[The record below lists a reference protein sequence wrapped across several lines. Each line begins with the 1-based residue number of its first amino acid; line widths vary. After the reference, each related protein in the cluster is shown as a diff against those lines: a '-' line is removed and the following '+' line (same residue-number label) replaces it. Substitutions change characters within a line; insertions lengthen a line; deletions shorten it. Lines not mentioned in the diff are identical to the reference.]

1 MRFGNCQEASRA
13 VGRLNGFNQYKFQ
26 LNVAFATGKRKAN
39 HVVESVQKVWVPQR
53 NTDGVKV
60 KTGNDTTE
68 ELIQRGWVTGE
79 SSEKASSRLRSIDGL
94 VVEEDLW
101 KLRRFLVGEMATIC
115 SVKRISDRLLK
126 WGLVNI
132 KVQRMGGKSFLL
144 SFDVDELFLMLED
157 LDWSYLKEIFSVVR
171 PWSDSWEKKNGVTWI
186 EVSGLPLHCWNYNTL
201 KRLAGF
207 WGSPEAYGENVNHTL
222 NRDVVEVGFCD
233 IMGESFQLR
242 KTSNDGADQGHEV
255 NNKSESSSEVAKKPL
270 PVMSVRKKNKAC
282 NTECFGFNSIDEV
295 LGDMAYINPSFMR
308 VAVDDKNMRLSPLVS
323 YFDSSPEVS
332 LAKEKSDGHEEL
344 NIESGPPR
352 KEDKKF
358 EEPGFDKP
366 GSEQS
371 SSDNEEF
378 DSFFHEMGSIR
389 LHKKGK
395 KYVLMM
401 EFEEKALTEVERKK
415 TK

>member
-68 ELIQRGWVTGE
+68 ELIQRGWVT
-79 SSEKASSRLRSIDGL
+79 
-94 VVEEDLW
+94 
-101 KLRRFLVGEMATIC
+101 
-115 SVKRISDRLLK
+115 
-126 WGLVNI
+126 
-132 KVQRMGGKSFLL
+132 
-144 SFDVDELFLMLED
+144 
-157 LDWSYLKEIFSVVR
+157 
-171 PWSDSWEKKNGVTWI
+171 
-186 EVSGLPLHCWNYNTL
+186 
-201 KRLAGF
+201 
-207 WGSPEAYGENVNHTL
+207 
-222 NRDVVEVGFCD
+222 
-233 IMGESFQLR
+233 
-242 KTSNDGADQGHEV
+242 DQGHEV